1 MVTDNLAVI
10 PDINHIEGMQPV
22 LVVDVY
28 AVRAIFQNENDTGRR
43 VLTGR
48 NNRVQTERRFFNIRM
63 VLDIFQQVQTELVE
77 PQIHN
82 GNAGGHILNINNLV
96 LQALQLCFS
105 VFKVG
110 LFVIAEQVIV
120 TRGGHIHD
128 FHTGFNSG
136 FQVDIIVKG
145 HIRPEIHK
153 LNDLVAA
160 SDTVNTPEALN
171 DTNRIPVNVVVDEIV
186 AVLQVLT
193 FRNAVGGNQNVD
205 FRIVAGHQQL
215 FVLGYRREAGQNRV

>member
-28 AVRAIFQNENDTGRR
+28 AVGAILQNKNDTGRR

-48 NNRVQTERRFFNIRM
+48 NNRVQTKWRFFYVRM
-63 VLDIFQQVQTELVE
+63 VFDVVQQIEPELVE

-82 GNAGGHILNINNLV
+82 GNACCHILNVYNFV
-96 LQALQLCFS
+96 LQAFELRLSILRS
-105 VFKVG
+105 VFFLVT
-110 LFVIAEQVIV
+110 EQVIIA
-120 TRGGHIHD
+120 RSGHVHD
-128 FHTGFNSG
+128 FHPGFNSG

-153 LNDLVAA
+153 LNNLVAA
-160 SDTVNTPEALN
+160 SDTVNTPETLN
-171 DTNRIPVNVVVDEIV
+171 DANRF
-186 AVLQVLT
+186 Q
-193 FRNAVGGNQNVD
+193 
-205 FRIVAGHQQL
+205 
-215 FVLGYRREAGQNRV
+215 

>member
-28 AVRAIFQNENDTGRR
+28 AVGAILQNENHAGRR

-48 NNRVQTERRFFNIRM
+48 YNRVQTEGCFFDVRV

-82 GNAGGHILNINNLV
+82 GNACGHILNINNLV
-96 LQALQLCFS
+96 LQALQLCLS
-105 VFKVG
+105 VLKVG
-110 LFVIAEQVIV
+110 LFLVTEQIIIA
-120 TRGGHIHD
+120 RSGHIHD

-153 LNDLVAA
+153 LNDLVVA
-160 SDTVNTPEALN
+160 SDTVNTPETLN

-186 AVLQVLT
+186 AVL
-193 FRNAVGGNQNVD
+193 
-205 FRIVAGHQQL
+205 
-215 FVLGYRREAGQNRV
+215 

>member
-22 LVVDVY
+22 LVVNVY
-28 AVRAIFQNENDTGRR
+28 AVGAILQNKNDTGRR

-63 VLDIFQQVQTELVE
+63 VFDVVQQIEPELVE

-82 GNAGGHILNINNLV
+82 GNAGGHILDVNNLV
-96 LQALQLCFS
+96 LQA
-105 VFKVG
+105 FKLRLSILKVC
-110 LFVIAEQVIV
+110 LFLVTEQVIIA
-120 TRGGHIHD
+120 RGGHIHD
-128 FHTGFNSG
+128 FHPGFNSG

-153 LNDLVAA
+153 LNNLVAA
-160 SDTVNTPEALN
+160 SDTVNTPETLN
-171 DTNRIPVNVVVDEIV
+171 DANRIPVNVIVDEIV